1 MAPATARSHFCFYK
15 PAGAIDLKI
24 PQEADQSAE
33 F

>member
-1 MAPATARSHFCFYK
+1 MAPTTTRSHFCFYK

-24 PQEADQSAE
+24 PQATDQSAE